1 MFPMSPQW
9 APRSGTTHSHVRSAA
24 GVSGFGDGV
33 HQLAADAEVAQL
45 DVAVPVQEDVRRL
58 YVWWERRGARGEG
71 GELKNKQ
78 TSKQQSVFLPLWI
91 IFKFSFKWLSAFT
104 VCKTGRGSQQPHH
117 ASVMLMVTNT
127 YR

>member
-1 MFPMSPQW
+1 MSPQW

-78 TSKQQSVFLPLWI
+78 TSKASSYLCGLFSSFL
-91 IFKFSFKWLSAFT
+91 LS
-104 VCKTGRGSQQPHH
+104 G
-117 ASVMLMVTNT
+117 
-127 YR
+127 